1 MLFWGSQMRDLRA
14 CVKGLV
20 GLTLLTT
27 GQGKQFDVDAVEHGA
42 VVIRVH
48 SSGRTYR
55 IPWDSI
61 EAAEQM
67 RVRGESLTPRALRDA
82 GASEYHPA
90 YVAAIFREIDGC

>member
-1 MLFWGSQMRDLRA
+1 MRDLRA
-14 CVKGLV
+14 CVTQLV
-20 GLTLLTT
+20 GRTLLTT
-27 GQGKQFDVDAVEHGA
+27 GQGKQFDVDAVDRGA

-67 RVRGESLTPRALRDA
+67 RIRGESLTPGAMREA
-82 GASEYHPA
+82 GARSTT
-90 YVAAIFREIDGC
+90 RLT